1 MEDLTLI
8 QTGTWIDGLDQDG
21 APDAGEKILYSFE
34 LTNTGTVDLT
44 NVAVTGL
51 GITIN
56 PGSFNGNLAAGATV
70 TLTGEYTIR
79 QADIDSAQV
88 AIAAT
93 ATGQGTVP
101 ITVQAQTNPVQLDQ
115 FTSLNIIKT
124 PTGFRD
130 ANGSGR
136 RDAGDE
142 AIYSYRVINTGN
154 VTLRN
159 VTLGDDNGV
168 PGTNPLI
175 AVPLVGL
182 VDGDADSQADDL
194 RPGGEAT
201 GELRT
206 IITQDFLTAGIVENI
221 ATAKAQSPQGIN
233 ELVTTAAQI
242 DVRDPKIDVTKRVE
256 TVADTNNNGV
266 RDAGDLVT
274 YAYTVSNIGN
284 VPLLNVKLRDNNGTA
299 ALGDDFD
306 VTPLVGLVDADGDG
320 FVDDL
325 AVGAIATGTEVVPL
339 TQAAVNAG
347 SVTNIVNAEGTSPS
361 VTFKGVVRP
370 GRTVRDNANATV
382 PITSTPRI
390 TIVKTAGA
398 IVNANGNAITG
409 DAGDTVVYSYVVTNT
424 GNVTLTNVTVRDDN
438 GTAGAANTGDDFSV
452 ILGTTTLQPGQST
465 TGQSLPV
472 ALTVA
477 GVDAGSVTNTAV
489 ATGQPPRG
497 TPVTAEAKATV
508 TPNNLGKIG
517 LVKTAGAIVDANNN
531 TIIGDAG
538 DTVVYSYNVTNL
550 GAVTLNN
557 LVLRDDNG
565 TPTDPL
571 DDFNVTLGATT
582 LASGAST
589 TGVST
594 AIPLTQPKVDAG
606 TVINTAKVTGT
617 DPRGNPVGAEANA
630 TVTVA
635 PLPKIAVTKTA
646 GAIVNANGN
655 AITGDAGDTVV
666 YSYVVTNTGNVT
678 LTNVTIRD
686 DNGTPG
692 VANTGDDFSV
702 ILGTTTLQP
711 GESTTGQSLPV
722 ALTVAGVDAGS
733 VTNTAVA
740 TGQPPRGTPVTAEAK
755 ATVTPNNLGKI
766 GLVKTAGAIV
776 DANNNTI
783 IGDAADTVV
792 YSYNVTNLGAVTLN
806 NLVLRDDN
814 GTPTDP
820 LDDFNVTLGA
830 TTLASGAS
838 TTGVSTA
845 IPLTQPKVDAGTV
858 INTAKVT
865 ATDPKGTPV
874 GAEAKATVTVSLPAA
889 IAVTK
894 TAGAIADTN
903 QNGFIGDA
911 GDTVVYS
918 YSVTNTGSVS
928 LLDVTLKDDN
938 GTLTDATDDFF
949 VTLSGQISNLNG
961 NTIPDLEVGKVA
973 TGQSAPI
980 PLTPADIIAGQV
992 TNVAQ
997 AQATDPKGNPVNG
1010 TATAKVVVPTRSQPP
1025 LIGLVKTAGEIQD
1038 NDCDG
1043 NPSAGDTVV
1052 YTYAVSNIGQVDLFN
1067 RRSSRGSIVL
1077 QNLVR

>member
-21 APDAGEKILYSFE
+21 APDSGEKILYTFE

-51 GITIN
+51 GIAVN

-70 TLTGEYTIR
+70 TLTGEYTI
-79 QADIDSAQV
+79 QQIDIDNAQV
-88 AIAAT
+88 AIAAS
-93 ATGQGTVP
+93 ATGLGTLP

-175 AVPLVGL
+175 VVPLVGL
-182 VDGDADSQADDL
+182 VDGDADGQADDL

-233 ELVTTAAQI
+233 ELVSTAAQI

-266 RDAGDLVT
+266 RDAEDLVT
-274 YAYTVSNIGN
+274 YTYSVNNIGN

-299 ALGDDFD
+299 AIGDDFD
-306 VTPLVGLVDADGDG
+306 VTPLVGLVDADNDG

-347 SVTNIVNAEGTSPS
+347 SLTNIVNAEGTSPS

-390 TIVKTAGA
+390 TIAKTAGT

-409 DAGDTVVYSYVVTNT
+409 DAGDTVVYSYLVTNT

-438 GTAGAANTGDDFSV
+438 GTPGAANTGDDFSV
-452 ILGTTTLQPGQST
+452 
-465 TGQSLPV
+465 V
-472 ALTVA
+472 
-477 GVDAGSVTNTAV
+477 
-489 ATGQPPRG
+489 
-497 TPVTAEAKATV
+497 
-508 TPNNLGKIG
+508 
-517 LVKTAGAIVDANNN
+517 
-531 TIIGDAG
+531 
-538 DTVVYSYNVTNL
+538 
-550 GAVTLNN
+550 
-557 LVLRDDNG
+557 
-565 TPTDPL
+565 
-571 DDFNVTLGATT
+571 
-582 LASGAST
+582 
-589 TGVST
+589 
-594 AIPLTQPKVDAG
+594 
-606 TVINTAKVTGT
+606 
-617 DPRGNPVGAEANA
+617 
-630 TVTVA
+630 
-635 PLPKIAVTKTA
+635 
-646 GAIVNANGN
+646 
-655 AITGDAGDTVV
+655 
-666 YSYVVTNTGNVT
+666 
-678 LTNVTIRD
+678 
-686 DNGTPG
+686 
-692 VANTGDDFSV
+692 
-702 ILGTTTLQP
+702 LGTTTLQP

-722 ALTVAGVDAGS
+722 ELTQLAVDAGS
-733 VTNTAVA
+733 LVNTAVA
-740 TGQPPRGTPVTAEAK
+740 TGQPPRGIPVSADAK
-755 ATVTPNNLGKI
+755 A
-766 GLVKTAGAIV
+766 
-776 DANNNTI
+776 
-783 IGDAADTVV
+783 
-792 YSYNVTNLGAVTLN
+792 
-806 NLVLRDDN
+806 
-814 GTPTDP
+814 
-820 LDDFNVTLGA
+820 
-830 TTLASGAS
+830 
-838 TTGVSTA
+838 
-845 IPLTQPKVDAGTV
+845 KV
-858 INTAKVT
+858 
-865 ATDPKGTPV
+865 
-874 GAEAKATVTVSLPAA
+874 EVSLPGT

-903 QNGFIGDA
+903 QNGFVGDA

-938 GTLTDATDDFF
+938 GTLADTTDDFF

-961 NTIPDLEVGKVA
+961 NPIPDLEVGKVA

-980 PLTPADIIAGQV
+980 PLTAADITAGQV
-992 TNVAQ
+992 TNVAL

-1025 LIGLVKTAGEIQD
+1025 LIGLVKTAGQIQD

-1043 NPSAGDTVV
+1043 NPSAGDTVI
-1052 YTYAVSNIGQVDLFN
+1052 YTYAVSNLGQVDLFN
-1067 RRSSRGSIVL
+1067 LKLMDDNGTPNTPGDDFEIQIVGLADLDRDGQFDDLALGQTASGYYTKTITPEDIAKGFFTNVGSVEGFSATQIKVTATDPETIYFGRPQIQLEKCAELDLGDDCVANAGDLVKYYFHVTNTGNVALNPIVIIDPLLGNTPIAFANGITSLAPGECVDAFASYQITQADLDNGKIHNFATAYGNPPNGNPRDFSDDVKATAEADICLPQNAVIAIDKLTVYGDQRGEYIKIPVGSAIVWEYTITNQGNVSLSNIELSDQLTGAVSSANIISRSLNDDNILNVGETWVYRVNGTAVEGNYCSDGVVKGTYKNCDDQQQSTSATDWNDYIGYSPKPTSSPRHNRQESWAENGSGSKNRRWEDRSDTFGDRRTWSVGSEKANQVL
-1077 QNLVR
+1077 V